1 MRFAWKLIILNE
13 ILEFYFNQFHVAGNG
28 RGLGIA
34 ARYYFDKSVSELNV
48 QECAFIAGSVKAPA
62 RYNPFIGRSE
72 SARAK
77 AKASAKG
84 RTGYVLRRMLDTERL
99 NEESY
104 TQIANTE
111 LPFKRGEFRF
121 KPSTTL
127 DAVEARL
134 ARPPFPELFE
144 HLGIE
149 DPLEFRSANH
159 HNPGC

>member
-1 MRFAWKLIILNE
+1 M
-13 ILEFYFNQFHVAGNG
+13 AGNG

-48 QECAFIAGSVKAPA
+48 QECAFIVGSVKAPA

-72 SARAK
+72 SARTK
-77 AKASAKG
+77 AKTSAQG
-84 RTGYVLRRMLDTERL
+84 RTGYVLRRMLDTGRL
-99 NEESY
+99 EEAKFTRIS
-104 TQIANTE
+104 QTE

-149 DPLEFRSANH
+149 DPSTQVCRL
-159 HNPGC
+159 